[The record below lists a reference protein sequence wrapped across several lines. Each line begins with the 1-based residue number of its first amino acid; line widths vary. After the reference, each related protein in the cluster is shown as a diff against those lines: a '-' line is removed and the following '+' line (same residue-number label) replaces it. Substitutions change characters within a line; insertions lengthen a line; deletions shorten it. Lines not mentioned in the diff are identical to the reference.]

1 MPIAFYV
8 AGHLTAFTEGESNL
22 TLSTTPATVREALE
36 YLWKAYPGLR
46 DRVVTEQ
53 GRIRPHVIVFVGN
66 DDIRNLEGLE
76 TAVLNES
83 EISILPAVSGG

>member
-8 AGHLTAFTEGESNL
+8 AGHLTAFTEGECSL
-22 TLSTTPATVREALE
+22 TLSTEPATVHEALE
-36 YLWKAYPGLR
+36 DLWLAYPGLR

-53 GRIRPHVIVFVGN
+53 GRVRPHVIVFIGT
-66 DDIRNLEGLE
+66 DDIRNLNGLE
-76 TAVLNES
+76 TPVINVS